1 MSLAAHSLKANAF
14 AIQSLD
20 GKTTI
25 DLAGSSS
32 ILFLDYYEDLLSPC
46 VTMNIQVMNSTSL
59 TNLLPIRG
67 GEKISL
73 SVTTAF
79 GDLAFEGDTALYVFK
94 ISDIIADSTSERFT
108 LNLVSRETITNE
120 TTRCMRRYDGKINES
135 VKKILKEVLQAPDVK
150 IKEENIQP
158 VANTYSF
165 IGNMKK
171 PFNVLTWLCPKSLPS
186 QNSSKTAEVDKKG
199 MAKGVAGFL
208 FYENSEGF
216 NFKSV
221 ESLVSRTNL
230 GTADAKDIPRYTY
243 TQVIETN
250 TTANEFKI
258 LNYQIEKNSD
268 LIKSLRIGMY
278 SNLTYFYNLFSNKLS
293 IYQYNLK
300 DEIKDASK
308 LGTNDTIPVSEELGT
323 SVSRILFRT
332 SDIGVMDNDYTG
344 NKFNDSQQRD
354 IADMAKSAS
363 RYNILFTQSLNMI
376 VPCNVKLKVGDV
388 IYAEFP
394 RIERSNN
401 KRVDDEQSG
410 LYLIKELRHHMEPGT
425 VVTSL
430 KLIRDSYGLYGA
442 QNIT

>member
-1 MSLAAHSLKANAF
+1 MSLAANSLQANAF

-32 ILFLDYYEDLLSPC
+32 ILFLDYFEDLLSPC
-46 VTMNIQVMNSTSL
+46 VTMIIQVMNSTSL

-67 GEKISL
+67 GEKVSL

-79 GDLAFEGDTALYVFK
+79 GDLAYEGDNSLYVFK
-94 ISDIIADSTSERFT
+94 VTDVIADSTSERFI
-108 LNLVSRETITNE
+108 LHLVSRETITNE
-120 TTRCMRRYDGKINES
+120 TTRCVKRYDGKINES
-135 VKKILKEVLQAPDVK
+135 VKKILNDVLLTKKFKD
-150 IKEENIQP
+150 ENIHD
-158 VANTYSF
+158 VANTYTF

-171 PFNVLTWLCPKSLPS
+171 PFNILTWLCPKSLPS
-186 QNSSKTAEVDKKG
+186 QNSNKTSEVDKRG
-199 MAKGVAGFL
+199 VAKGVAGFL
-208 FYENSEGF
+208 FYENREGF
-216 NFKSV
+216 NFKSI
-221 ESLVSRTNL
+221 ESLVSRTNI
-230 GTADAKDIPRYTY
+230 GTANAKNIPRYTY

-250 TTANEFKI
+250 TIENEFKI
-258 LNYQIEKNSD
+258 LNYEIEKNSD
-268 LIKSLRIGMY
+268 LIRSLRIGMY
-278 SNLTYFYNLFSNKLS
+278 SNLTYFYNLYSNKLS
-293 IYQYNLK
+293 IYQYNLR
-300 DEIKDASK
+300 DEIKNASK

-344 NKFNDSQQRD
+344 KIFNESQQRD

-363 RYNILFTQSLNMI
+363 RYNILFTQSLNMV
-376 VPCNVKLKVGDV
+376 VPCNVSLKVGDV

-394 RIERSNN
+394 RIERSDN

-410 LYLIKELRHHMEPGT
+410 LYLIKGLRHHMEPGT
-425 VVTSL
+425 VVTTL
-430 KLIRDSYGLYGA
+430 NLIRDSYGLYGA

>member
-32 ILFLDYYEDLLSPC
+32 ILFLDYFEDLLSPC
-46 VTMNIQVMNSTSL
+46 VTMIIQVMNSTSL

-79 GDLAFEGDTALYVFK
+79 GDLAFENDNALYVFK
-94 ISDIIADSTSERFT
+94 VSDIIADSTSERFI
-108 LNLVSRETITNE
+108 LHLVSRETITNE
-120 TTRCMRRYDGKINES
+120 TTRCVKRYNEKINES
-135 VKKILKEVLQAPDVK
+135 VKSILKDVLLTKKFKD
-150 IKEENIQP
+150 ENIHE

-165 IGNMKK
+165 IGNLKK
-171 PFNVLTWLCPKSLPS
+171 PFNVLTWLCPKSLPT
-186 QNSSKTAEVDKKG
+186 QNSSKTSEVDKKG

-208 FYENSEGF
+208 FYENREGF

-221 ESLVSRTNL
+221 ESLVSRTNI
-230 GTADAKDIPRYTY
+230 GTSDAKNIPRYTY

-250 TTANEFKI
+250 VIANEFKI
-258 LNYQIEKNSD
+258 LNYGIEKNSD

-278 SNLTYFYNLFSNKLS
+278 SNLTYFYNLYSNKLS
-293 IYQYNLK
+293 TYQYNLK
-300 DEIKDASK
+300 DEIKNASK
-308 LGTNDTIPVSEELGT
+308 LGTNDMIPVSEELGT
-323 SVSRILFRT
+323 SISRIMFKT

-344 NKFNDSQQRD
+344 KTFNESQQRD

-363 RYNILFTQSLNMI
+363 RYNILFTQALNI
-376 VPCNVKLKVGDV
+376 VVPCNVQLKVGDV

-394 RIERSNN
+394 RIERSDN

-430 KLIRDSYGLYGA
+430 KLIRDSYGLYGS

>member
-1 MSLAAHSLKANAF
+1 MSLAANSLKANAF
-14 AIQSLD
+14 EIQSLD

-32 ILFLDYYEDLLSPC
+32 ILFLDYFEDLLSPC
-46 VTMNIQVMNSTSL
+46 VTMIIQVMNSTSL
-59 TNLLPIRG
+59 MNLLPIRG
-67 GEKISL
+67 GEKVSL

-79 GDLAFEGDTALYVFK
+79 GDLAFEGNNSLYVFK
-94 ISDIIADSTSERFT
+94 VTDVIADSTSEGFT
-108 LNLVSRETITNE
+108 LHLVSRETITNE
-120 TTRCMRRYDGKINES
+120 TTRCVRRYDGKINES
-135 VKKILKEVLQAPDVK
+135 VKSILKNVLLTEK
-150 IKEENIQP
+150 FKEENIQD
-158 VANTYSF
+158 VANTYTF

-171 PFNVLTWLCPKSLPS
+171 PFNILTWLCPKSLPS
-186 QNSSKTAEVDKKG
+186 QNSSKTSEVDKKG
-199 MAKGVAGFL
+199 IAKGVAGFL
-208 FYENSEGF
+208 FYENIEGF
-216 NFKSV
+216 NFKSI
-221 ESLVSRTNL
+221 ESLVSRTNI
-230 GTADAKDIPRYTY
+230 GTANVKDIPRYTY
-243 TQVIETN
+243 TQVIDHNSTQ
-250 TTANEFKI
+250 NEFKI

-268 LIKSLRIGMY
+268 LIRSLRIGMY
-278 SNLTYFYNLFSNKLS
+278 SNLTYFYNIFSNKLS

-300 DEIKDASK
+300 DEIKNASK

-344 NKFNDSQQRD
+344 KTFNDSQQRD

-394 RIERSNN
+394 RIERSNT

-425 VVTSL
+425 VVTTL
-430 KLIRDSYGLYGA
+430 RLIRDSYGLYGA

>member
-1 MSLAAHSLKANAF
+1 MSLAANSLKANAF

-67 GEKISL
+67 GEKVSL
-73 SVTTAF
+73 SVSTAF
-79 GDLAFEGDTALYVFK
+79 GDLAFENDNALYVFK
-94 ISDIIADSTSERFT
+94 VSDIIADSTSERFT
-108 LNLVSRETITNE
+108 LHLVSRETITNE
-120 TTRCMRRYDGKINES
+120 TTRCVKRYDGKINES
-135 VKKILKEVLQAPDVK
+135 VKKILKDVLLTKKFKD
-150 IKEENIQP
+150 ENIQD

-165 IGNMKK
+165 IGNLKK
-171 PFNVLTWLCPKSLPS
+171 PFNVLTWLCPKSLPT
-186 QNSSKTAEVDKKG
+186 QNSSKTSEVDKKG

-221 ESLVSRTNL
+221 ESLVSRTNI
-230 GTADAKDIPRYTY
+230 GTADVKNIPTYTY
-243 TQVIETN
+243 TQVIESN
-250 TTANEFKI
+250 VVANEFKI

-278 SNLTYFYNLFSNKLS
+278 SNLTYFYNLYSNKLS

-300 DEIKDASK
+300 DEIKNASK

-323 SVSRILFRT
+323 SISRIMFRT

-442 QNIT
+442 QNVN

>member
-1 MSLAAHSLKANAF
+1 MSIAANSLKANAF

-73 SVTTAF
+73 SVSTAF
-79 GDLAFEGDTALYVFK
+79 GDLAFEGDNALYVFK
-94 ISDIIADSTSERFT
+94 VSDIIADSTSERFT

-120 TTRCMRRYDGKINES
+120 TTRCMRRYDGKINEI
-135 VKKILKEVLQAPDVK
+135 VKTILKDVLVTEKFKD
-150 IKEENIQP
+150 ENIHP
-158 VANTYSF
+158 VSNTYSF

-216 NFKSV
+216 NFKSI
-221 ESLVSRTNL
+221 ESLVSRTNV
-230 GTADAKDIPRYTY
+230 GTADAKDIPRYSY

-250 TTANEFKI
+250 TVANEFKI
-258 LNYQIEKNSD
+258 LNYQVEKNSD
-268 LIKSLRIGMY
+268 LIKSLRVGMY
-278 SNLTYFYNLFSNKLS
+278 SNLTYFYNLYSNKLS
-293 IYQYNLK
+293 TYQYNLK
-300 DEIKDASK
+300 DEIKNASK

-323 SVSRILFRT
+323 SISRILFRT

-363 RYNILFTQSLNMI
+363 RYNILFTQSLNMV

-394 RIERSNN
+394 RIERSDN

-430 KLIRDSYGLYGA
+430 RLIRDSYGLYGA
-442 QNIT
+442 ENLT

>member
-1 MSLAAHSLKANAF
+1 MSLAANSLQANAF

-32 ILFLDYYEDLLSPC
+32 ILFLDYFEDLLSPC
-46 VTMNIQVMNSTSL
+46 VTMIIQVMNSTSL

-67 GEKISL
+67 GEKVSL

-79 GDLAFEGDTALYVFK
+79 GDLAFEGDKSLYVFK
-94 ISDIIADSTSERFT
+94 VTDVIADSTSERFI
-108 LNLVSRETITNE
+108 LHLVSRETITNE
-120 TTRCMRRYDGKINES
+120 TTRCKRRYDGKINES
-135 VKKILKEVLQAPDVK
+135 VKSILKDVLLTEK
-150 IKEENIQP
+150 FKEENIQD
-158 VANTYSF
+158 VANTYTF

-171 PFNVLTWLCPKSLPS
+171 PFNILTWLCPKSLPS
-186 QNSSKTAEVDKKG
+186 NNSNKTSEVDKRG

-216 NFKSV
+216 NFKSI
-221 ESLVSRTNL
+221 ESLVSRTNI
-230 GTADAKDIPRYTY
+230 GTADAKDIPRYSY
-243 TQVIETN
+243 TQVIDHNSIE
-250 TTANEFKI
+250 NEFKI

-268 LIKSLRIGMY
+268 LIRSLRIGMY
-278 SNLTYFYNLFSNKLS
+278 SNLTYFYNIFSNKLS

-300 DEIKDASK
+300 DEIKNASK

-344 NKFNDSQQRD
+344 KTFNDSQQRD

-363 RYNILFTQSLNMI
+363 RYNILFTQSLNMV

-394 RIERSNN
+394 RIERSDN

-430 KLIRDSYGLYGA
+430 KLIRDSYGLYGS